1 MRAQEKIKVF
11 ISSSMSTNEDGHD
24 WLIFRKELADQID
37 NSSILTPF
45 RIEEYG
51 SLIPSEQY
59 YLTKI
64 EQTDIVV
71 ALVYGELRP
80 GTENEIRYAIELN
93 KPVLFLKVGDKEN
106 QSIRDIVSFL
116 HIKDYC
122 TTVAVDS
129 FTDLTQEVVDYI
141 EDTIVTLFHGR
152 LFEITKKR
160 VSGVGVSRLG
170 EVAIPTDVI
179 DSFGLSQIR
188 LLERI
193 GYYLDWLEPKSAD
206 PCLEALGNAIV
217 DWAVDGEPL
226 DLSQYKELMFSAMRE
241 SGCHKQILEHRYNA
255 MGLYLQD
262 RYKEAL
268 AEIELARVH
277 VSNKDSWI
285 YGNIL
290 IDKRNLST
298 NTKNGDAA
306 DYLATQ
312 EEIDASNKPVVFPLA
327 SKYECNAMR
336 ELEKS
341 RGSKRTHKAGSIS
354 VDNRI
359 AIALKDVSLYMF
371 VAALYGSIAS
381 LMHSRILLA
390 RILLGYSD
398 VFESPRLTYEGL
410 RVCLLSGDSSNFTKE
425 LDSRFDS
432 LSNNISSEADALWCL
447 SGRVASEVK
456 PSIRCALIGKCGA
469 YFSDEVIEASI
480 RYLTEDKS
488 IFLPCWDNW
497 AKAINFIKLR
507 MAPNELTRLMIE
519 ILSGRLF
526 VSSNTVGSIIGG
538 YALSEADE
546 ESRLQL
552 ASTMRDNQE
561 ELIKGGMSL
570 STFAVVEAA
579 TGETILRPDNEYS
592 QVEMAAYQAT
602 LRPSDKRVFLKECF
616 LELEQQVN
624 LNNTRGVYSLFGNNV
639 VTPICNLIQESGS
652 IYLDAECIDILGRI
666 LNAII
671 DYQGALPVV
680 GGVLEVCFAVKC
692 NQSELGTQAID
703 RSLQGFSVEGIRANS
718 ISLDS
723 YSLDVLECYLMAL
736 NVTMDKSSATKYL
749 SKGVQFQQ
757 LSYKA
762 KIAYTTTFAQLVKMN
777 YISDAHSDFASAVA
791 LAVGKE
797 DESAIRKRAV
807 RCIVECVSRWGSQYF
822 RNSLFGF
829 ARDPS
834 DEVRY
839 ALLGCCMNNSLE
851 EQSLSNELLEVLSN
865 DVNWFIRWHA
875 AHDERS

>member
-1 MRAQEKIKVF
+1 MRTHEKIKVF
-11 ISSSMSTNEDGHD
+11 ISSSMSTSENGHD
-24 WLIFRKELADQID
+24 WLIFRKELADQLD

-51 SLIPSEQY
+51 SFIPSEQY

-64 EQTDIVV
+64 EQADIVV

-80 GTENEIRYAIELN
+80 GTEHEIRYAVELN
-93 KPVLFLKVGDKEN
+93 KPVLFLKIGNKES
-106 QSIRDIVSFL
+106 QSTRDIVSFL

-122 TTVAVDS
+122 TTVNIDS
-129 FTDLTQEVVDYI
+129 FTGLTQKVVDYI

-152 LFEITKKR
+152 LFEMSQRRT
-160 VSGVGVSRLG
+160 SGVGVSRLG
-170 EVAIPTDVI
+170 EVAISTDI
-179 DSFGLSQIR
+179 IESFGVSQIR
-188 LLERI
+188 LLKRF
-193 GYYLDWLEPKSAD
+193 GCYLDWLEPKSAD
-206 PCLEALGNAIV
+206 PRLEALGNAIV
-217 DWAVDGEPL
+217 DWATDGEPF
-226 DLSQYKELMFSAMRE
+226 DLSQYKNLMLDAMDE
-241 SGCHKQILEHRYNA
+241 SGCHKRVLDHRYNA
-255 MGLYLQD
+255 MRSYLQCD
-262 RYKEAL
+262 YKEAL
-268 AEIELARVH
+268 AEIEFARIH

-298 NTKNGDAA
+298 TAKNDGTAL
-306 DYLATQ
+306 YLATQ
-312 EEIDASNKPVVFPLA
+312 EEIDASKKPVMFPLA
-327 SKYECNAMR
+327 LRYECNALR

-341 RGSKRTHKAGSIS
+341 QEGKRTCKPGSVS

-371 VAALYGSIAS
+371 VSVLYGSIAS

-390 RILLGYSD
+390 RILLAYSD
-398 VFESPRLTYEGL
+398 VFEDSRLAYEGL
-410 RVCLLSGDSSNFTKE
+410 RVCLLAGESSNFTKE
-425 LDSRFDS
+425 FDSRFDS
-432 LSNNISSEADALWCL
+432 VSNNISSEADALWYL
-447 SGRVASEVK
+447 SERVASEAR
-456 PSIRCALIGKCGA
+456 PAIRCALIEKCGA

-480 RYLTEDKS
+480 RFLTENKT
-488 IFLPCWDNW
+488 IFLPCWDKW
-497 AKAINFIKLR
+497 IKAINFIKLR
-507 MAPNELTRLMIE
+507 MKPNDLTQIIIE
-519 ILSGRLF
+519 ILSERLF
-526 VSSNTVGSIIGG
+526 MSSNIVGSIIVG
-538 YALSEADE
+538 YALNEADE
-546 ESRLQL
+546 ESQLQL
-552 ASTMRDNQE
+552 ASLLRDNQE
-561 ELIKGGMSL
+561 ELINGGMSL
-570 STFAVVEAA
+570 SAFAVVEAA
-579 TGETILRPDNEYS
+579 TGESILSLDSEYS
-592 QVEMAAYQAT
+592 RVEVAAYQVT
-602 LRPSDKRVFLKECF
+602 LQPNEKKVFFKECL

-624 LNNTRGVYSLFGNNV
+624 LNNTRSTYSLFGNNV
-639 VTPICNLIQESGS
+639 VTPICDLIQESGS
-652 IYLDAECIDILGRI
+652 VYLDEESIDILERI

-671 DYQGALPVV
+671 DYQGAFSVV
-680 GGVLEVCFAVKC
+680 SGVLEICFAVKC
-692 NQSELGTQAID
+692 SQSKLGTQVID
-703 RSLQGFSVEGIRANS
+703 RSLQDFSIDGIRSNS
-718 ISLDS
+718 ISFDN

-839 ALLGCCMNNSLE
+839 ALLGCCMNDSLE

-875 AHDERS
+875 AHDECS